1 MYISLKLKYMLP
13 LILDKTQD
21 TPEVLLDKM
30 GNKFDFSGTSIPENT
45 KKFFQP
51 IFDWIDVYI
60 DNPNNETVV
69 NFNMVYFNTSSTK
82 SILDIMIRFKEI
94 AKNNKM
100 LIINWYFPEDD
111 EDMYEAGVGFSNMVR
126 FPFNYIKT
134 KN

>member
-1 MYISLKLKYMLP
+1 MLP

-21 TPEVLLDKM
+21 TPEVILDKM